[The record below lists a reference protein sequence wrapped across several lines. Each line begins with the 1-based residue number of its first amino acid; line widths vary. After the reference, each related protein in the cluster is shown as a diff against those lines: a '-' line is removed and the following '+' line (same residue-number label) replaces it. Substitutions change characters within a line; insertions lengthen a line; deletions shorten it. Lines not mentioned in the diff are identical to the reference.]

1 MYKRQLLNQYE
12 SSKGNI
18 AEYVN
23 NEKKNIRAMVDKS
36 LHYFYNRLE
45 ENVVDNIALYK
56 GLDFKEYVEQRIS
69 RTLQREMEGWV
80 AAYSPHI

>member
-1 MYKRQLLNQYE
+1 
-12 SSKGNI
+12 
-18 AEYVN
+18 
-23 NEKKNIRAMVDKS
+23 MVDKS